1 MHHSSTI
8 WTARRIVALTGILV
22 ALYLAWIGP
31 ERFYLESFGT
41 WIVSPAI
48 YTRLLPSPW
57 KGWLLRVLVGTP
69 WTGVFLQAVPVL
81 MLVGALAAAMIS
93 IAKDSVLLACAAMGL
108 TGLVFG
114 VYHFLQPLGIT
125 LYLL

>member
-1 MHHSSTI
+1 VNAS
-8 WTARRIVALTGILV
+8 RKNV
-22 ALYLAWIGP
+22 
-31 ERFYLESFGT
+31 
-41 WIVSPAI
+41 
-48 YTRLLPSPW
+48 LLN
-57 KGWLLRVLVGTP
+57 
-69 WTGVFLQAVPVL
+69 
-81 MLVGALAAAMIS
+81 MIS